1 MEGVRRNQVYL
12 MPHQKSWDEEFEQ
25 VQRKI
30 LEVWGENVLDIQH
43 VGSTAIPSIWAKPIL
58 DVAVRLGSMESMNK
72 DELEKLGYDY
82 RGPQHGKETYHLF
95 VLRGAGELSLHHI
108 HCYDKRDDEFF
119 QLVGFRDY
127 LRAHGEKAAEYEAL
141 KKSLAT
147 QYPLDRVAY
156 TEGKRAFIQG
166 IYDEVEKNLNGSKE
180 FQQDS

>member
-1 MEGVRRNQVYL
+1 MEGVRRNQVCL
-12 MPHQKSWDEEFEQ
+12 MPHQGTWDEEYKQ

-58 DVAVRLGSMESMNK
+58 DVAVRLGSMESMNR

-95 VLRGAGELSLHHI
+95 VLRGAEELSLHHI

-119 QLVGFRDY
+119 QLWFGFRIISR
-127 LRAHGEKAAEYEAL
+127 LMGRR
-141 KKSLAT
+141 
-147 QYPLDRVAY
+147 QQNM
-156 TEGKRAFIQG
+156 KR
-166 IYDEVEKNLNGSKE
+166 
-180 FQQDS
+180 

>member
-108 HCYDKRDDEFF
+108 HCYDKRDDEFWI
-119 QLVGFRDY
+119 
-127 LRAHGEKAAEYEAL
+127 
-141 KKSLAT
+141 
-147 QYPLDRVAY
+147 
-156 TEGKRAFIQG
+156 KR
-166 IYDEVEKNLNGSKE
+166 Y
-180 FQQDS
+180 